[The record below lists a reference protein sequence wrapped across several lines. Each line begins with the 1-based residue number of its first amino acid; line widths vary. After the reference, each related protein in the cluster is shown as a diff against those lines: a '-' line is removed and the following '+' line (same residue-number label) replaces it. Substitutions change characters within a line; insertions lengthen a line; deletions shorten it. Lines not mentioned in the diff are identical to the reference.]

1 MQKVLSAKFL
11 TFVCVIDPW
20 LMILVQ
26 KESTIARSKTE
37 EKDDHIE
44 DWNKDEKLEVVHGEP
59 KHHRGESEVEEASN
73 ASSQREWCPLIS
85 ASKEAFRTKQQQN
98 QLNGYY

>member
-1 MQKVLSAKFL
+1 M
-11 TFVCVIDPW
+11 CVICIDPW
-20 LMILVQ
+20 LMVLVQ

>member
-1 MQKVLSAKFL
+1 MCLVY
-11 TFVCVIDPW
+11 IDPW
-20 LMILVQ
+20 LMVLVQ

-59 KHHRGESEVEEASN
+59 KHHRGEWEVKEASS
-73 ASSQREWCPLIS
+73 ASSQREWGPLIS
-85 ASKEAFRTKQQQN
+85 TSKEAFRTK
-98 QLNGYY
+98 

>member
-1 MQKVLSAKFL
+1 M
-11 TFVCVIDPW
+11 CVICIDPW
-20 LMILVQ
+20 LMVLVQ

-59 KHHRGESEVEEASN
+59 KHHRGEWEVKEASS
-73 ASSQREWCPLIS
+73 ASSQREWGPLIS
-85 ASKEAFRTKQQQN
+85 TSKEAFRTK
-98 QLNGYY
+98 

>member
-1 MQKVLSAKFL
+1 MCLVY
-11 TFVCVIDPW
+11 IDPW
-20 LMILVQ
+20 LMVLVQ

>member
-1 MQKVLSAKFL
+1 M
-11 TFVCVIDPW
+11 CVIDPW

-59 KHHRGESEVEEASN
+59 KHHRGEWEVKEASS
-73 ASSQREWCPLIS
+73 ASSQREWGPLIS
-85 ASKEAFRTKQQQN
+85 TSKEAFRTK
-98 QLNGYY
+98 

>member
-1 MQKVLSAKFL
+1 M
-11 TFVCVIDPW
+11 CVIDPW